1 MTLRKILQILLLL
14 PGVAFAG
21 PEEASRFVEPTGAL
35 TLQRALA
42 LALTRNPELAGFSY
56 ELRAGEAR
64 ILQAKLF
71 PNPEAD
77 FGTED
82 FGGSGPSSGFNIA
95 ETTIALGQLIELGG
109 KRRAR
114 VREARFDLELTGFDY
129 ETKKRE
135 VFLETHQLFVDVL
148 AGQRRVAVA
157 EELVGLSNEFLP
169 AMEKRVE
176 AGKAST
182 IEETR
187 FRVAVATSKIDL
199 ETARREVI
207 AARYR
212 LAAQWGAT
220 APRFSAA
227 AGDLD
232 RAPSV
237 GPLDS
242 LVGQVA
248 RNPRVARFTAER
260 GRRSALLA
268 RQRAAA
274 IPNLRLRGGLRQQAA
289 TDSTGFVAGFSL
301 PLPLFDRNQ
310 GAIRAASEILAK
322 TDADEAAAVATVRN
336 ELTNAYQALL
346 TARTALELLR
356 DTVLPGAR
364 DAMSGI
370 NEGFQLGRYSYLEV
384 LDAQRTLNSA
394 QTHYLGA
401 LADYHKALAVIEA
414 ITADAPVPHAVSHSV
429 R

>member
-1 MTLRKILQILLLL
+1 MKLRKVLQILSLL
-14 PGVAFAG
+14 PGLAFAG
-21 PEEASRFVEPTGAL
+21 PDNSAAFVEPAGAL

-42 LALTRNPELAGFSY
+42 LALTRNPRLAGFSY
-56 ELRAGEAR
+56 ELRAAEAR

-77 FGTED
+77 FATED
-82 FGGSGPSSGFNIA
+82 FGGSGQSSGFNVA
-95 ETTIALGQLIELGG
+95 ETTLALGQLIELGG

-114 VREARFDLELTGFDY
+114 VQEARFDRDLTGFDY
-129 ETKKRE
+129 ETRKRE

-148 AGQRRVAVA
+148 AGQRRVAVS
-157 EELVGLSNEFLP
+157 EELVSLSNSFLP
-169 AMEKRVE
+169 AMKKRVE
-176 AGKAST
+176 AGKASA

-187 FRVAVATSKIDL
+187 FQVAVATATIEL
-199 ETARREVI
+199 EAARRGLI
-207 AARYR
+207 AAHYR

-220 APRFSAA
+220 TPRFSTA

-237 GPLDS
+237 GSLDS
-242 LVGQVA
+242 LVGQVD
-248 RNPRVARFTAER
+248 RNPRVARFDAER

-268 RQRAAA
+268 RERAAA
-274 IPNLRLRGGLRQQAA
+274 IPDLRLRGGVRRQAEF
-289 TDSTGFVAGFSL
+289 DSTGFVAGFSL
-301 PLPLFDRNQ
+301 PLPLFNRNQ
-310 GAIRAASEILAK
+310 GAIRAASETLAK
-322 TDADEAAAVATVRN
+322 TDADEAAAFATVRN

-346 TARTALELLR
+346 TARTSLELLR

-370 NEGFQLGRYSYLEV
+370 NDGFQLGRYSYLEV

-394 QTHYLGA
+394 QAQYLGA

-414 ITADAPVPHAVSHSV
+414 ITADAPVPHAISHSV

>member
-1 MTLRKILQILLLL
+1 MNFRKTLQILLLIPATL
-14 PGVAFAG
+14 SAG
-21 PEEASRFVEPTGAL
+21 PDELSRVVEPGGTL
-35 TLQRALA
+35 TLQQALA
-42 LALTRNPELAGFSY
+42 LALTQSPQLAGFSY
-56 ELRAGEAR
+56 DLRAAEAR

-77 FGTED
+77 FALED
-82 FGGSGPSSGFNIA
+82 FGGSDQASGLNRSEA
-95 ETTIALGQLIELGG
+95 TLSLGQVIELGG

-114 VREARFDLELTGFDY
+114 VREAQFDRKLTGFDY
-129 ETKKRE
+129 EAKKRE

-148 AGQRRVAVA
+148 AGQRRVGVN
-157 EELVGLSNEFLP
+157 EGLVGLSNQFLP

-182 IEETR
+182 IEQTR
-187 FRVAVATSKIDL
+187 FQVAVATAKIEL
-199 ETARREVI
+199 ETARRELI

-212 LAAQWGAT
+212 LAAQWGAS
-220 APRFSAA
+220 APRFSSAI
-227 AGDLD
+227 GDLE

-237 GPLDS
+237 GSLDS
-242 LVGQVA
+242 LTDRLGG
-248 RNPRVARFTAER
+248 NPRVARFGAER

-268 RQRAAA
+268 RERAAA
-274 IPNLRLRGGLRQQAA
+274 VPDVRLRGGVRQQAD
-289 TDSTGFVAGFSL
+289 TDSTGLVAGFSL
-301 PLPLFDRNQ
+301 PLPLFNRNQ

-322 TDADEAAAVATVRN
+322 TDADEAVALATLRN

-346 TARTALELLR
+346 TARTSLELLR

-364 DAMSGI
+364 EAVSGI

-384 LDAQRTLNSA
+384 LDAQRTLRSA
-394 QTHYLGA
+394 QSQFLNA

-414 ITADAPVPHAVSHSV
+414 ITAADPVPHAVSDSV